1 MLVESPTLEGVAV
14 FLKFLRNKNEL
25 NTKPCTVK
33 QGRADFQEK
42 IEMKSFFEQDKAT
55 GTYKAKLSELQALT
69 KSGQLLGAV
78 SINLSDYAKPNNY
91 KQKLQLKPAV
101 GTVGPSS
108 YIEVEIETQD
118 SNTPSGGKGKD
129 G

>member
-1 MLVESPTLEGVAV
+1 VLVESPTLEGVAV

-91 KQKLQLKPAV
+91 K
-101 GTVGPSS
+101 
-108 YIEVEIETQD
+108 
-118 SNTPSGGKGKD
+118 
-129 G
+129 